1 MGAGVAPSRGLQT
14 PTSLDLTI
22 CEQQHLYYWGRPG
35 ERNVVQFH
43 AFFFV
48 TVVKIN
54 DVTAIGK
61 SSLSHGGKNVEP
73 AKTFPQKKTC
83 PLKFTTAEVEQS
95 CSSSEGKKLLKYI

>member
-1 MGAGVAPSRGLQT
+1 MGAGVAPSRGLHSISPFAEQT
-14 PTSLDLTI
+14 TPL
-22 CEQQHLYYWGRPG
+22 HWGRPG

-43 AFFFV
+43 SFFFV

-54 DVTAIGK
+54 DVTAIAK